1 MNSMELELQTSFRFS
16 LNIKPP
22 FGAAKQRKGA
32 QYKSCN
38 YDLGETETN
47 FIEPFVAN
55 STVINVPPTMDV
67 PNEADGPCPSKAVV
81 LTPQKR
87 HSVLSVEEDDDEEV
101 PCVYGEKERVSFWLR
116 GSYKHLKTGRQTCSY
131 WVDQW
136 CAMQI
141 LILKINVI

>member
-1 MNSMELELQTSFRFS
+1 MQLNS
-16 LNIKPP
+16 
-22 FGAAKQRKGA
+22 AKEHSINLVITIWVKQ
-32 QYKSCN
+32 
-38 YDLGETETN
+38 TN

-67 PNEADGPCPSKAVV
+67 PNEADGLCPSKAVV
-81 LTPQKR
+81 PTPQKR

-101 PCVYGEKERVSFWLR
+101 SCVYGEKERVSFWLG